1 MTDEI
6 FAELWNSLLDT
17 DMRAVKNITDISTDI
32 EYWAYSQAVPADI
45 TEKSEAKFAIF
56 FMLPVTQT

>member
-45 TEKSEAKFAIF
+45 TEKLEAKFAIF

>member
-6 FAELWNSLLDT
+6 FAQLWNSLLDT
-17 DMRAVKNITDISTDI
+17 DLLAVKNITDISTDI

-56 FMLPVTQT
+56 FMLPVMQT

>member
-1 MTDEI
+1 MNTSIE
-6 FAELWNSLLDT
+6 
-17 DMRAVKNITDISTDI
+17 AVKNITDASTNI

-56 FMLPVTQT
+56 FMLPVKQT